1 MLSQQF
7 DFMTHEF
14 IRPLKDSP
22 LKVCGRLILATL
34 TMALSMLA
42 INPDAFAAANAT
54 RASAFKLSN
63 GMDVVVIPDHRAP
76 VITHMVWYK
85 VGAADEVRGTSGIA
99 HFLEHLMFKS
109 TEKIP
114 VGEFS
119 KIVGRLGGQDNAF
132 TGHDATAYFQRVS
145 KDRLPKMME
154 MEADRMVNLRLDE
167 KEVLTE
173 RDVILEERR
182 SRIENNPSAVF
193 DEQMNAALYLNH
205 PYGVPVI
212 GWYHEIAKLSREDAI
227 TYYKR
232 YYAPNN
238 AILVVSGDVTAEE
251 VKTLAEATYGKL
263 PAQSTVG
270 GKRVRPQDP
279 PQIVARRM
287 ELKDARAGN
296 FSFSRYYV
304 APSYTTA
311 KPGQA
316 EALDLMMK
324 ITGSGSTSRLYKKLV
339 VESGLASSAGGDY
352 SGSGLDSGTI
362 SVYAVAADGVTLE
375 KVEAAAD
382 EVLADVAKNG
392 VTEAELVRAKS
403 SYIADYIYE
412 SDNQATLARRY
423 GWNIAVGRSVADI
436 ESWPDAIAKVTLDD
450 IKKVAGEYLD
460 IRRSVTG
467 HLIPDKSGVAQRAAP
482 VAPAGADSV
491 LR

>member
-1 MLSQQF
+1 M
-7 DFMTHEF
+7 
-14 IRPLKDSP
+14 
-22 LKVCGRLILATL
+22 
-34 TMALSMLA
+34 
-42 INPDAFAAANAT
+42 
-54 RASAFKLSN
+54 
-63 GMDVVVIPDHRAP
+63 
-76 VITHMVWYK
+76 
-85 VGAADEVRGTSGIA
+85 RGTSGIA

-132 TGHDATAYFQRVS
+132 TGHDATAYFQRIA

-182 SRIENNPSAVF
+182 SRIENNPSAVL

-212 GWYHEIAKLSREDAI
+212 GWYHEMAKLSRNDALA
-227 TYYKR
+227 YYKK

-238 AILVVSGDVTAEE
+238 AILVVSGDVDNDE
-251 VKTLAEATYGKL
+251 VKAMAEATYGKL
-263 PAQSTVG
+263 PANPDVG
-270 GKRVRPQDP
+270 GKRVRPSDP
-279 PQIVARRM
+279 PQLVPRRM

-296 FSFSRYYV
+296 FSFHRDYV
-304 APSYTTA
+304 APSYITA
-311 KPGQA
+311 KPGEA

-324 ITGSGSTSRLYKKLV
+324 IAASGSTSRMYKKLV

-352 SGSGLDSGTI
+352 SGSGMDSGTL
-362 SVYAVAADGVTLE
+362 SVYAVAADGVPLE

-382 EVLADVAKNG
+382 DVFADIAKNG
-392 VTEAELVRAKS
+392 VTERELERAKNG
-403 SYIADYIYE
+403 YIADYVYE

-423 GWNIAVGRSVADI
+423 GWNLTVGRTVADI
-436 ESWPDAIAKVTLDD
+436 ENWPTEISKVTLDD
-450 IKKVAGEYLD
+450 IKKVAAQYLD
-460 IRRSVTG
+460 VRRSVTG
-467 HLIPDKSGVAQRAAP
+467 YLIPDKTGVAQKAPASAP
-482 VAPAGADSV
+482 VRAGDSV
-491 LR
+491 VR